1 MKPDLCALCKKKRR
15 DMIYAVDPSKE
26 VPLCGACFGKWA
38 PSKLAALLG
47 LKRRNM
53 PSMPLEAMGMKVID

>member
-1 MKPDLCALCKKKRR
+1 MCALCKKKPR

-26 VPLCGACFGKWA
+26 VPLCGACFGRWS

-47 LKRRNM
+47 LKHINE
-53 PSMPLEAMGMKVID
+53 PSIDLAARGIQVVE